1 MRGIGLIDALIALAI
16 LSFGML
22 ALTRFQG
29 RMVSQTTEAQSR
41 STAMRL
47 ADELMSTALVDP
59 ANLACYTMP
68 ATGVCGSAVR
78 AGQHRGMEGARARRA
93 AGQPDGHGRG
103 RRHPADG
110 DRRLDGQ
117 GIARRAAT
125 HGGDRCAMNRVAP
138 PRSAASRSSS

>member
-59 ANLACYTMP
+59 ANLACYTVP
-68 ATGVCGSAVR
+68 ATGVCGSAVALASTAAWKAR
-78 AGQHRGMEGARARRA
+78 VLAALPGSPTVTAEVAGT
-93 AGQPDGHGRG
+93 
-103 RRHPADG
+103 
-110 DRRLDGQ
+110 RLTVTVGWTGKESLDERQ
-117 GIARRAAT
+117 LT
-125 HGGDRCAMNRVAP
+125 VVTDVQ
-138 PRSAASRSSS
+138 